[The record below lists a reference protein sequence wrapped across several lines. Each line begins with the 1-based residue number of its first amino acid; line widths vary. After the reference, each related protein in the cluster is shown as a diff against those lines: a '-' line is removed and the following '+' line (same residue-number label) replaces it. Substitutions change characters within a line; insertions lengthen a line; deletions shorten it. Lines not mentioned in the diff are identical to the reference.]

1 MLKTLLCIQQLRGH
15 VVRLLEAL
23 IHSPRTHAGAIVF
36 PESHRMDKSLLENAK
51 DLDRMLE
58 FHILGAEKEL

>member
-1 MLKTLLCIQQLRGH
+1 
-15 VVRLLEAL
+15 LLEAL